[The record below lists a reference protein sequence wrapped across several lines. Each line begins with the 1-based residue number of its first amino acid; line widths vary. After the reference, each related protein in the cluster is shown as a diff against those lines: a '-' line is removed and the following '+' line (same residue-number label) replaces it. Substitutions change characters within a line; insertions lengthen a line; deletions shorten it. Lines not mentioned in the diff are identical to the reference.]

1 MPSPVSGEAFGDN
14 CLRLSA
20 KPLLVIGQ
28 QGMKKIQMLLP
39 ALVRYAF
46 AKRETNA
53 FPT

>member
-1 MPSPVSGEAFGDN
+1 MPSPVSVATFGDN

-20 KPLLVIGQ
+20 KPLLVVRQ
-28 QGMKKIQMLLP
+28 QGMKIIQMLLP

-46 AKRETNA
+46 AKREVNA

>member
-1 MPSPVSGEAFGDN
+1 MPSPVSGAAFGDN

-39 ALVRYAF
+39 ALARYVF
-46 AKRETNA
+46 AKREGNA